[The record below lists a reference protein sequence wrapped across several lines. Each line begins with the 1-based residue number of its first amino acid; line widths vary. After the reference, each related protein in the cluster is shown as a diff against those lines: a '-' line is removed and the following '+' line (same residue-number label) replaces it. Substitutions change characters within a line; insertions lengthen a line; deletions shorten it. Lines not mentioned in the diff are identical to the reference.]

1 MRLAGIAVSTI
12 RPFSVVDYRNTGL
25 RFGHPRKEQHMT
37 EALIWFLLFL
47 ALVGGLGCIALV
59 GIIFRMSNRIESLT
73 IRKSRNYDQT

>member
-1 MRLAGIAVSTI
+1 
-12 RPFSVVDYRNTGL
+12 
-25 RFGHPRKEQHMT
+25 MT

-73 IRKSRNYDQT
+73 IRKSRNYDQA